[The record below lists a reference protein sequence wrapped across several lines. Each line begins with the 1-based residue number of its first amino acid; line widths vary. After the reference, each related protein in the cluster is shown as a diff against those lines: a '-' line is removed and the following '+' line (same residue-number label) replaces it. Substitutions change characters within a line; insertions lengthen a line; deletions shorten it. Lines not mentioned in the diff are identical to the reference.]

1 MFLIRYNSWIKIKPF
16 INRNKWEGIHFP
28 SEKDGKIR
36 EKANWT
42 VALNVLYAKKEKIY
56 LVYVWKHDSNYENQ
70 VILLMIPKFVNRL
83 SELLRG
89 VTSKHH
95 SDLY

>member
-1 MFLIRYNSWIKIKPF
+1 M
-16 INRNKWEGIHFP
+16 
-28 SEKDGKIR
+28 
-36 EKANWT
+36 
-42 VALNVLYAKKEKIY
+42 YAKKEKIY

-70 VILLMIPKFVNRL
+70 VILLMIPNFVNIL